1 MLPFVIPF
9 GLRKQKLLS
18 FSIRALDLDLD
29 NYKLEV
35 INYSKSIKVYSNESK
50 LSIIPYFSLDNS
62 NKELK
67 DYFYNQKFS
76 IHSINLLNSEGK
88 IIYSFE
94 VDLSELKLLDTKL
107 KNIKIYT
114 YPFLIIEFT
123 HGFYTTKELYL
134 NNLAYYD
141 NFFFENNNEKI
152 FYAKSKID
160 LNYKN
165 DFIQNDGNELKNK
178 LSKSLTN
185 INKNNN
191 KNLEKNNS
199 NIKIK
204 KNFTKKEE
212 NENNLNNI
220 NLDENNENDEIID
233 FLNNNNNINEYKINE
248 YSSLFTQIISKK
260 IDNQIENKYK
270 ELKNNINLYK

>member
-1 MLPFVIPF
+1 MLPFIIPF

-134 NNLAYYD
+134 NNLAYYE
-141 NFFFENNNEKI
+141 NFFF
-152 FYAKSKID
+152 
-160 LNYKN
+160 
-165 DFIQNDGNELKNK
+165 
-178 LSKSLTN
+178 
-185 INKNNN
+185 
-191 KNLEKNNS
+191 
-199 NIKIK
+199 
-204 KNFTKKEE
+204 
-212 NENNLNNI
+212 
-220 NLDENNENDEIID
+220 
-233 FLNNNNNINEYKINE
+233 
-248 YSSLFTQIISKK
+248 
-260 IDNQIENKYK
+260 
-270 ELKNNINLYK
+270 